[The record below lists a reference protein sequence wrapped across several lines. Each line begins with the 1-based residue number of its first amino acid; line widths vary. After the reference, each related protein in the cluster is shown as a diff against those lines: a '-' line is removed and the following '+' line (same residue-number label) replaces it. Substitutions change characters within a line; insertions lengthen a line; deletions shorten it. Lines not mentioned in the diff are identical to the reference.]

1 MPLKS
6 GALTG
11 QERKVAEVYAVTGD
25 QGYSAHKAGLT
36 QPGASKALSRP
47 AVQAEVARLQVE
59 RLFVEALPAAVT
71 CLVSLIKNEKA
82 PAGARVQAAK
92 VVMDR
97 TIGAGDAGASKEAHE
112 MTGEELAR
120 AIDELTRV
128 AAERARP
135 VNQIEDKT
143 IEPGIFD

>member
-6 GALTG
+6 GALTP
-11 QERKVAEVYAVTGD
+11 QERKVAGVYAVTGD
-25 QGYSAHKAGLT
+25 QGYTAYKAAIS

-47 AVQAEVARLQVE
+47 AVQAEIARLQVE
-59 RLFVEALPAAVT
+59 RLFTEALPAAVS

-97 TIGAGDAGASKEAHE
+97 TLGAGDAAHGKEPHE
-112 MTGEELAR
+112 MSGEELAR
-120 AIDELTRV
+120 AINELTRV
-128 AAERARP
+128 AADRAKVVTIDETP
-135 VNQIEDKT
+135 VEASV
-143 IEPGIFD
+143 FD